1 VTPASTTGSE
11 EVPTPAFARLVRESL
26 QAPAAA
32 IADLLETITSDA
44 RRGALERALP
54 DLERMRAASGSL
66 NAMIRELAGDRAS
79 DRRGEPS
86 AQFDRRMRHE
96 LRTPLTAIKGYS
108 ELLIEDQDA
117 AGDDRLR
124 DGLAKLKELAEQLI
138 VRLDAAAGPPPADGG
153 DARLVSDLLQT
164 LRPREI
170 TDAGVAPSQ
179 SARILVVDDNAD
191 NRDLLA
197 RQLDRD
203 GHEIVHAASGPQA
216 LELVATQELDL
227 VLLDI
232 MMPEMNGFE
241 VLRRLKASEAGSRVP
256 VIVISARGDLDGVV
270 RSIEAGAED
279 YLTKPFNRTLLR
291 ARIGA
296 CLEKKRLRDRERQLV
311 ADLEEALRQ
320 DIAKRRLVEAALHAS
335 ETQRFLIETER
346 LASLGGLVAGV
357 AHEISGPVGASL
369 TVASTLANRSAR
381 FVDEIAA
388 GPVRR
393 ALLVEFADR
402 AREAADLLVG
412 NLQRTGELVHSFKQ
426 VAVDRSQAE
435 RRTFDLRPATEQIVA
450 SLRSGL
456 RKGPT
461 SIGIAVP
468 SDIIMNSY
476 PGAYGQILTNLVFNA
491 VTHGFD
497 DGADG
502 QMMIKARRLGME
514 EVEVTFSDDGK
525 GMAEDVQR
533 RAFDP
538 FFTTRRAHGNTG
550 LGLHIVYN
558 IVTQQLGGRIALVSA
573 PGQGTT
579 FRMTLP
585 RLAPDRGLARA

>member
-1 VTPASTTGSE
+1 VTPVPTTGSD

-32 IADLLETITSDA
+32 IADLLETITRDA
-44 RRGALERALP
+44 RRGTLERALP
-54 DLERMRAASGSL
+54 DLARMREASGRL
-66 NAMIRELAGDRAS
+66 NAMIRELADDRAS

-86 AQFDRRMRHE
+86 AQLDRRMRHE

-108 ELLIEDQDA
+108 ELLIEDQEA

-124 DGLAKLKELAEQLI
+124 DGLAKLKETAEQLI
-138 VRLDAAAGPPPADGG
+138 VRLDASAAPPPADGG
-153 DARLVSDLLQT
+153 DARVVSDPLQA
-164 LRPREI
+164 LRPMEI
-170 TDAGVAPSQ
+170 GDTVVAPSQ
-179 SARILVVDDNAD
+179 SARILAVDDNAE
-191 NRDLLA
+191 NRNLLA

-216 LELVATQELDL
+216 LELVATQQLDL

-256 VIVISARGDLDGVV
+256 VIVVSALDDLDGVV
-270 RSIEAGAED
+270 RCIEAGAED

-381 FVDEIAA
+381 FADEIAA

-393 ALLVEFADR
+393 ALLVEFAHGS
-402 AREAADLLVG
+402 REAADLLVS
-412 NLQRTGELVHSFKQ
+412 NLQRTGELVQSFKQ

-435 RRTFDLRPATEQIVA
+435 RRTFDLKPATEQIVA

-476 PGAYGQILTNLVFNA
+476 PGAYGQILTNLVVNA

-497 DGADG
+497 DGANG
-502 QMMIKARRLGME
+502 QMMIEARRLGMQ

-585 RLAPDRGLARA
+585 RLAPDRG

>member
-1 VTPASTTGSE
+1 
-11 EVPTPAFARLVRESL
+11 VPT
-26 QAPAAA
+26 
-32 IADLLETITSDA
+32 AD
-44 RRGALERALP
+44 
-54 DLERMRAASGSL
+54 
-66 NAMIRELAGDRAS
+66 
-79 DRRGEPS
+79 
-86 AQFDRRMRHE
+86 
-96 LRTPLTAIKGYS
+96 TP
-108 ELLIEDQDA
+108 
-117 AGDDRLR
+117 
-124 DGLAKLKELAEQLI
+124 
-138 VRLDAAAGPPPADGG
+138 DGG

-164 LRPREI
+164 LRPMD
-170 TDAGVAPSQ
+170 TAATSTPSGQ
-179 SARILVVDDNAD
+179 PARVLVVDDHAD

-197 RQLDRD
+197 RQLRRD
-203 GHEIVHAASGPQA
+203 GHEVVSAASGPEA
-216 LELVATQELDL
+216 LELVAAREFDL

-232 MMPEMNGFE
+232 MMPQMNGFE
-241 VLRRLKASEAGSRVP
+241 VLRRLKATEAAGRVP
-256 VIVISARGDLDGVV
+256 VIVISALDELDSVV
-270 RSIEAGAED
+270 RCIEAGAED

-296 CLEKKRLRDRERQLV
+296 CLEKKRLRDRERQFI

-369 TVASTLANRSAR
+369 TVASTLANRSAQ
-381 FVDEIAA
+381 FADQIAA

-402 AREAADLLVG
+402 SREAADLLVA
-412 NLQRTGELVHSFKQ
+412 NLQRTGELVQSFKQ

-450 SLRSGL
+450 SLRPGL

-461 SIGIAVP
+461 SIGIEVP

-497 DGADG
+497 DGAGG
-502 QMMIKARRLGME
+502 QMVIQARRLGME

-525 GMAEDVQR
+525 GMPDDVQR

-558 IVTQQLGGRIALVSA
+558 IVTQQLGGRIVLVSA
-573 PGQGTT
+573 PGKGTT
-579 FRMTLP
+579 FHITLP
-585 RLAPDRGLARA
+585 RMAPEK